1 MGQHFRDNGP
11 IETSVRAGEEK
22 GRPQTEG
29 GDSIAM
35 SLGDSLD
42 HAVQAEPSQ
51 VVGHPALSDSG
62 GQLPGERRKLLA
74 EISIGET
81 TRQQTEPDQQVP

>member
-1 MGQHFRDNGP
+1 MRVKK
-11 IETSVRAGEEK
+11 S
-22 GRPQTEG
+22 RPKAER

-51 VVGHPALSDSG
+51 VVGHPALGDG
-62 GQLPGERRKLLA
+62 IGRLPGEHRELLA

-81 TRQQTEPDQQVP
+81 TRQQTEPDQDMPQR